1 MMIIWRFPPRALR
14 SFSLIFLNIN
24 ELIPGI
30 LVSTFITGLSSTG
43 FMALLNTFS
52 ITRGTVMRRYGF
64 TSCIAESSSDGDG
77 VLPRNVMLVPLHR
90 GYRNSYTSPYMWA
103 IGSIDTIV
111 NLSDDG
117 IYLWPKSMVALNALY
132 VSITP
137 LGALVVPEV

>member
-1 MMIIWRFPPRALR
+1 
-14 SFSLIFLNIN
+14 
-24 ELIPGI
+24 
-30 LVSTFITGLSSTG
+30 
-43 FMALLNTFS
+43 
-52 ITRGTVMRRYGF
+52 
-64 TSCIAESSSDGDG
+64 
-77 VLPRNVMLVPLHR
+77 
-90 GYRNSYTSPYMWA
+90 MWA